1 MIDAF
6 NGPIFL
12 ILFII
17 NFLGGAYYAY
27 QALFTSEKFCDQY
40 GIHHSAILPL
50 RLAGSLIAA
59 LILVSIYILFR
70 ENGPQG
76 TWPIFVFG
84 FLQSLIFTYFGY
96 VTVKFSEAAKMDGV
110 KYTAEGYIAP
120 AGFTILNAVLIYG
133 LSDKIYT

>member
-17 NFLGGAYYAY
+17 NLLGGAYYAY

-59 LILVSIYILFR
+59 LVLVSIYILFR
-70 ENGPQG
+70 ENGPLG
-76 TWPIFVFG
+76 TLPIFVFV
-84 FLQSLIFTYFGY
+84 FLMAFWCIIFLASVIPYFIY
-96 VTVKFSEAAKMDGV
+96 VWFR
-110 KYTAEGYIAP
+110 EGKLEKDQIP
-120 AGFTILNAVLIYG
+120 
-133 LSDKIYT
+133 D

>member
-6 NGPIFL
+6 NGPVFL

-27 QALFTSEKFCDQY
+27 QALFNTEKFCDQY
-40 GIHHSAILPL
+40 GIHHSAILPF

-59 LILVSIYILFR
+59 LVLVSIYILFR

-96 VTVKFSEAAKMDGV
+96 VTVKFSEAAKLDGV
-110 KYTAEGYIAP
+110 KYTAEAYIAP
-120 AGFTILNAVLIYG
+120 AGFTILNAILIYG
-133 LSDKIYT
+133 LSDKLYT

>member
-12 ILFII
+12 ILFIL
-17 NFLGGAYYAY
+17 NLLGGAYYAY
-27 QALFTSEKFCDQY
+27 QAFFASEKFCDQY
-40 GIHHSAILPL
+40 GKHSAILPL

-59 LILVSIYILFR
+59 FVLISIYILFR

-96 VTVKFSEAAKMDGV
+96 VTVNHSAAAKMDGV
-110 KYTAEGYIAP
+110 KYTAEAYIAP
-120 AGFTILNAVLIYG
+120 AGFTIVNAFLLYG
-133 LSDKIYT
+133 LSDKIYS

>member
-1 MIDAF
+1 MVDAF

-12 ILFII
+12 VLFII
-17 NFLGGAYYAY
+17 NFWGGAYYAY

-59 LILVSIYILFR
+59 LVLVSIYILFR

-76 TWPIFVFG
+76 AWSIFVFG
-84 FLQSLIFTYFGY
+84 FKIVLVS
-96 VTVKFSEAAKMDGV
+96 V
-110 KYTAEGYIAP
+110 KYYMAWAFSSRVIFMTVIAIFLLLWMRHAP
-120 AGFTILNAVLIYG
+120 STTTIWMTTWDLYG
-133 LSDKIYT
+133 GTQ

>member
-1 MIDAF
+1 M
-6 NGPIFL
+6 
-12 ILFII
+12 
-17 NFLGGAYYAY
+17 
-27 QALFTSEKFCDQY
+27 
-40 GIHHSAILPL
+40 
-50 RLAGSLIAA
+50 IAA
-59 LILVSIYILFR
+59 YVLISLYILFR

-120 AGFTILNAVLIYG
+120 AVFTILNAVLIYG
-133 LSDKIYT
+133 LSDKIYS

>member
-1 MIDAF
+1 MIEAF
-6 NGPIFL
+6 NGPVFL
-12 ILFII
+12 ILFIV
-17 NFLGGAYYAY
+17 NLLGGAYYTY
-27 QALFTSEKFCDQY
+27 QALFTSEKFCDHY

-59 LILVSIYILFR
+59 LVIILTYILFR

-96 VTVKFSEAAKMDGV
+96 VTVNHSEAAKMEGV
-110 KYTAEGYIAP
+110 KYTAEAYLAP
-120 AGFTILNAVLIYG
+120 AGFTVINALLIYG
-133 LSDKIYT
+133 LSDKIYF